1 MSSSMYLDW
10 FKVTLS
16 RRLLKSIGT
25 TVSAVIFG
33 GAKTGHS
40 GNSLECRGRTT
51 AQTEQIKIKDLFEQL
66 LKTEVNR

>member
-1 MSSSMYLDW
+1 MSSSLYLDW

-16 RRLLKSIGT
+16 RRLLKSIGRT
-25 TVSAVIFG
+25 EVSAVIFG
-33 GAKTGHS
+33 GAKT